1 MRLFVA
7 LEIPEDV
14 QDALSDLQGELP
26 NARWVDPEG
35 MHLTLRFIGDVAP
48 RIAEDVDDVL
58 SGLAARPFSIRIEGV
73 GTFGRPVR
81 ALWAGVAP
89 NPALAA
95 LAEKVDGALNRLK
108 LDIDRRKF
116 TPHVTLARFREPPG
130 PELEAY
136 LQSHGGLALDPFPV
150 TRFTLFSSFRSHG
163 GAEYTPERYY
173 IL

>member
-7 LEIPEDV
+7 LEVPEDV
-14 QDALSDLQGELP
+14 QDRLSDLQDALP
-26 NARWVDPEG
+26 HARWVDPAG
-35 MHLTLRFIGDVAP
+35 MHLTLRFIGDLD
-48 RIAEDVDDVL
+48 RRTAEDVDDVL
-58 SGLAARPFSIRIEGV
+58 CGIAARPFSVRIEGV

-89 NPALAA
+89 NPPLAA
-95 LAEKVDGALNRLK
+95 LAEKVDAALNRLR

-116 TPHVTLARFREPPG
+116 TPHVTLARFREAPG
-130 PELEAY
+130 PALEAY
-136 LQSHGGLALDPFPV
+136 LSAHGSLALDPFPV

-163 GAEYTPERYY
+163 GAEYTPERHY